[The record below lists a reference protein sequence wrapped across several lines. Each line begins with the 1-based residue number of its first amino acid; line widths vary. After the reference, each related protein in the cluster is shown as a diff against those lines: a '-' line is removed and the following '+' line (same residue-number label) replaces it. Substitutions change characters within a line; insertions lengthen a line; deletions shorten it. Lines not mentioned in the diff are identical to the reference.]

1 MKVRVLW
8 VLLLVRKLEG
18 SKLGL
23 EGVGWKGLVA
33 LCEFFSGLSCTVGKE
48 GAHVEPL
55 GCLSLLLLLALFFL
69 STHSLVWQRLAE
81 SSTGAMC
88 SGAAAVGAD

>member
-1 MKVRVLW
+1 
-8 VLLLVRKLEG
+8 
-18 SKLGL
+18 
-23 EGVGWKGLVA
+23 
-33 LCEFFSGLSCTVGKE
+33 
-48 GAHVEPL
+48 VEPL